1 MKIRTAFVS
10 NSSSSSFVCEVCGI
24 TESGFDASA
33 SDFDMAECKNGHV
46 FCLSHQPTVDLTKIA
61 KEDWIE
67 TIDQYFP
74 PHREWSKENNK
85 EAREIL
91 ESGDY
96 EKLMEYIDEEDS
108 TVPWF
113 LCPICTMTVISE
125 GDMKSYLKKVTG
137 VAESEA
143 FEEIKKEN
151 RRRRKLYDSE
161 YNSYTAKKLGRT
173 VAEIEKEIV
182 AKFSPDYD
190 KFLKFL
196 TE

>member
-1 MKIRTAFVS
+1 MPERTRILS
-10 NSSSSSFVCEVCGI
+10 
-24 TESGFDASA
+24 ESPTRRR
-33 SDFDMAECKNGHV
+33 SDENPQRRLGRNHRSV
-46 FCLSHQPTVDLTKIA
+46 
-61 KEDWIE
+61 
-67 TIDQYFP
+67 FP
-74 PHREWSKENNK
+74 PHREWSEENNK

-113 LCPICTMTVISE
+113 LCPICTMAVISE

-137 VAESEA
+137 VTESEA

-161 YNSYTAKKLGRT
+161 YNSYAARKLGRPIT
-173 VAEIEKEIV
+173 EIEKEIV
-182 AKFSPDYD
+182 AKFSPDYER
-190 KFLKFL
+190 FLKFL
-196 TE
+196 SE